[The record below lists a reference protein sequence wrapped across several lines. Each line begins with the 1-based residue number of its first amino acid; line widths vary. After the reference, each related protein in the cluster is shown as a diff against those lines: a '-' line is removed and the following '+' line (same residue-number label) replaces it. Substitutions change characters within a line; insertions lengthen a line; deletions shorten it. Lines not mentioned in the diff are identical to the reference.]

1 MYFSTLC
8 IRSFLTTI
16 GYGQSLPKLT
26 FEDNNA
32 TISQVIKDCLTPQ
45 ARPLDVLITSLHDH
59 HKRGT
64 FKIASCSTKLML
76 ADYNS
81 KPLSGDILLDK
92 ILWSIG
98 SRFYP
103 PKNTD
108 HHIELELDKYPVG
121 KQTQNSLTIQSQLSS
136 NNKTIT
142 QTQPQTQ
149 SLGNF
154 VFEVGLFGFAD
165 LLNIWEDVVL

>member
-1 MYFSTLC
+1 
-8 IRSFLTTI
+8 
-16 GYGQSLPKLT
+16 
-26 FEDNNA
+26 
-32 TISQVIKDCLTPQ
+32 
-45 ARPLDVLITSLHDH
+45 
-59 HKRGT
+59 
-64 FKIASCSTKLML
+64 ML